1 LRPEAINQQPSTS
14 ESQQQPS
21 TASSRPTFHLIAYI
35 CTMTSRTQHFFALM
49 EKEFRLEFRQRYAIG
64 GILLYVF
71 SMVFVV
77 YSASSGK
84 LQPQTWS
91 VLYWMMV
98 LFASINAVAKSFAQ
112 ENSSRQLYYYQI
124 ADPATLVFAKVCYN
138 TILLLVLELLTYLIY
153 GVVAGNPVRDP
164 ATFFLLMPLG
174 ALGLS
179 LSLTFVSAIAGK
191 ANNSATMMAILSF
204 PIILPQLL
212 SLLKLSGH
220 AIGFGINTAWVKD
233 VYILLGID
241 GILIGLIY
249 ILFPFLWR
257 E

>member
-1 LRPEAINQQPSTS
+1 MHTWN
-14 ESQQQPS
+14 
-21 TASSRPTFHLIAYI
+21 
-35 CTMTSRTQHFFALM
+35 HFLALVQ
-49 EKEFRLEFRQRYAIG
+49 KELLLEFRQRYAIG

-77 YSASSGK
+77 YSASSGRM
-84 LQPQTWS
+84 QPQTWN
-91 VLYWMMV
+91 VLFWVMV

-112 ENSSRQLYYYQI
+112 ENSSRQLYYYQV
-124 ADPATLVFAKVCYN
+124 ANPASLVMAKVLYN
-138 TILLLVLELLTYLIY
+138 TLLLLVLELLILLFY
-153 GVVAGNPVRDP
+153 GVVAGNPVRNMP
-164 ATFFLLMPLG
+164 IFMLLLGLG

-179 LSLTFVSAIAGK
+179 LSLTFVSAIASK

-212 SLLKLSGH
+212 SLLKLSAH
-220 AIGFGINTAWVKD
+220 AIGFGMTTAWLKD
-233 VYILLGID
+233 VYILLALD
-241 GILIGLIY
+241 GILLGMIY